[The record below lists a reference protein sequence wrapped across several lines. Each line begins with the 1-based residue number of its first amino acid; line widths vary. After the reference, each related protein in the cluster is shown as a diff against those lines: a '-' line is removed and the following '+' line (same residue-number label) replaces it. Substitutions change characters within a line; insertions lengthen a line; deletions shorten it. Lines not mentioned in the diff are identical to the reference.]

1 MTRVERADDFD
12 EHATSKRPLARG
24 IRTNDAGLR
33 AMRSVPSS
41 SRRRA
46 TTTNRR
52 LLNAARTAITHVGK
66 RLKKKVENCKKNVTQ
81 KIEASILIPWG
92 FIVSIAHF
100 PGAEGFDFP
109 SPFDSEIGF
118 K

>member
-1 MTRVERADDFD
+1 MNMMKIEEVVGDVILIILENYEPLKKIGIESDKIFARVKGYD
-12 EHATSKRPLARG
+12 EHG
-24 IRTNDAGLR
+24 IWIYQPKFNIPKINST
-33 AMRSVPSS
+33 
-41 SRRRA
+41 
-46 TTTNRR
+46 
-52 LLNAARTAITHVGK
+52 
-66 RLKKKVENCKKNVTQ
+66 KKNETQ

-109 SPFDSEIGF
+109 SPFDSQIGF

>member
-1 MTRVERADDFD
+1 MTMMKIEEVVGDVILIVLENHEPLKKIGIESDKILARVKGYD
-12 EHATSKRPLARG
+12 EHG
-24 IRTNDAGLR
+24 IWIYQPQFNIPKINST
-33 AMRSVPSS
+33 
-41 SRRRA
+41 
-46 TTTNRR
+46 
-52 LLNAARTAITHVGK
+52 
-66 RLKKKVENCKKNVTQ
+66 KKNETQ

>member
-1 MTRVERADDFD
+1 M
-12 EHATSKRPLARG
+12 
-24 IRTNDAGLR
+24 
-33 AMRSVPSS
+33 
-41 SRRRA
+41 
-46 TTTNRR
+46 
-52 LLNAARTAITHVGK
+52 LLKAKAKFESIVGEGEGENAP
-66 RLKKKVENCKKNVTQ
+66 ENENYTEKNETQ